1 MTYTETTAPLRTD
14 VSFANWDDED
24 HHKGVSPLTQIQ
36 IGMVSQIPL
45 PDIIIDGHQF
55 KKMNTGKYILKTN
68 FEDSCVRIQ
77 GKFSLVKSN
86 VLSSEGE
93 IYIVYQ
99 CFQETDTFFSSPLE
113 PKLLGI
119 VKISNLEDN
128 VQIVKLDQVEAKCV
142 IFPYKF
148 GLIFTVV

>member
-55 KKMNTGKYILKTN
+55 KKNEYWKIHFKN
-68 FEDSCVRIQ
+68 
-77 GKFSLVKSN
+77 KFWR
-86 VLSSEGE
+86 
-93 IYIVYQ
+93 
-99 CFQETDTFFSSPLE
+99 
-113 PKLLGI
+113 
-119 VKISNLEDN
+119 
-128 VQIVKLDQVEAKCV
+128 
-142 IFPYKF
+142 
-148 GLIFTVV
+148 

>member
-1 MTYTETTAPLRTD
+1 MFHLQ
-14 VSFANWDDED
+14 N

-77 GKFSLVKSN
+77 GKFSLVKKI
-86 VLSSEGE
+86 VLSSESE

-99 CFQETDTFFSSPLE
+99 CFQETDTFFYFSFRIKIDRDCKGIQFGGQCANCKTRSSGCKVCCYLT
-113 PKLLGI
+113 I
-119 VKISNLEDN
+119 
-128 VQIVKLDQVEAKCV
+128 
-142 IFPYKF
+142 YK
-148 GLIFTVV
+148 

>member
-1 MTYTETTAPLRTD
+1 MFHLQ
-14 VSFANWDDED
+14 N

-77 GKFSLVKSN
+77 GKFSLVKKI
-86 VLSSEGE
+86 VLSSESE

-99 CFQETDTFFSSPLE
+99 YFQETLFFTSPLE
-113 PKLLGI
+113 SKLIGI
-119 VKISNLEDN
+119 VKVSNLEDN
-128 VQIVKLDQVEAKCV
+128 VQIVKQD
-142 IFPYKF
+142 
-148 GLIFTVV
+148 

>member
-1 MTYTETTAPLRTD
+1 MFHLQ
-14 VSFANWDDED
+14 N

-77 GKFSLVKSN
+77 GKFSLVKKI
-86 VLSSEGE
+86 VLSSESE

-99 CFQETDTFFSSPLE
+99 YFQETLFFTSPLE
-113 PKLLGI
+113 SKLIGI
-119 VKISNLEDN
+119 VKVSNLEDN
-128 VQIVKLDQVEAKCV
+128 VQIVKQDQVVAKCV
-142 IFPYKF
+142 VILPYKNEHVIVPYTD
-148 GLIFTVV
+148 GVW